1 MDRVGVRQSLV
12 ERLVNRA
19 LALPVSHFL
28 RMKRGI
34 SLPVLDRSG
43 DGRGEIGWG
52 AYQSPILVQW
62 RAAGGATRALNVRLV
77 RFV

>member
-1 MDRVGVRQSLV
+1 M
-12 ERLVNRA
+12 NRA

-34 SLPVLDRSG
+34 SLPILDRSG
-43 DGRGEIGWG
+43 DGVGEIGWG
-52 AYQSPILVQW
+52 TYQSPILVQW
-62 RAAGGATRALNVRLV
+62 KGAEGPTRRLNVRLV